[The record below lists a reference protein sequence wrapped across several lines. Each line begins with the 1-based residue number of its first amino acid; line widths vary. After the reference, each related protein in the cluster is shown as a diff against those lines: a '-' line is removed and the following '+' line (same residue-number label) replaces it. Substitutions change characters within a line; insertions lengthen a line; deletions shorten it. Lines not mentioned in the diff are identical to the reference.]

1 MCDSPVPKV
10 FVTDSLLSQGPNKS
24 VLCANINVNMLMMPV
39 FAPQIKSVSVN
50 NMPRYS
56 TLHQNVS
63 LNLSTLSRARGPE
76 KGLLMKLKYLQET
89 KLAPMSRARPGQRGP
104 ARFIQKMLS
113 RERSVCHKGSPIA
126 PIVMQGQYTAQSDR
140 GRQAPNADRD
150 ICVLNQGPAR
160 SNLGHVTTVPVRL
173 DAIATSPPRLLT
185 RKLVGTET
193 MTQPP
198 SPRIL
203 HTLRRCLPK
212 WKALQPNA
220 WVLRTIER
228 GYLLQFK
235 RVPRLTRNII
245 PTNATGN
252 SLVTL
257 RAEILS
263 LLSKGAIRK
272 ANTSKTPA
280 GFYSH
285 YFLVPKKRG
294 GGIRPILDLRC
305 LNKCLKRYRFKMLTT
320 RSLLSKVR
328 KDAWFTSVDLK
339 DAFFH
344 IPIHRLHRKFL
355 RFALEGQVYEYCVLP
370 FGMALSPRVFTKV
383 THAAVAPLRA
393 MGIRLL
399 TYLDDWLIVADTQQE
414 ARRHTEMVVSHLTD
428 LGFRLN
434 LEKSELV
441 PTQRTTFLGVQLDST
456 TMLGRLSDERTEA
469 FLTCLKSIRIG
480 DMVPYRTCQRISGF
494 MASAMDL
501 LRLGRLYA
509 RPFTRGMVSLRIPP
523 TETDRLVR
531 VTAPCMQPLRPW
543 LRAGALTAGVSL
555 GLVSNPKVLTTD
567 ASLSGWGAILE
578 GRTARGTWNA
588 EFGTKHIN
596 FLELTAV
603 LLALKRFEPFVR
615 DCHVLVRTDNI
626 TTMAYINRQ
635 GGLASRTLD
644 TLAIELTLWCDRHL
658 RSIRAQ
664 HLAGHLN
671 LGADLLSRGR
681 YYYGD
686 WSLHPEAARLIF
698 EKYGEPSVDLFA
710 TRRNAKCP
718 RFFALADADA
728 LGGDAMAQ
736 VWPRELLYAFPPLHL
751 IPPLLERIRLEGHS
765 VLLVAPAW
773 GTWRSEV
780 SPLLYAP
787 PWHLPPRRD
796 LVSQAEGSILH
807 PRPVELDLWVWPI
820 RGPPSLPVG

>member
-1 MCDSPVPKV
+1 MTLKRHLSSPSATDATRTHGTESWTSQGDREGAVCDSPTPKI
-10 FVTDSLLSQGPNKS
+10 FVTDSLLSPGPIQS
-24 VLCANINVNMLMMPV
+24 VLCANVNVNMLMKPV
-39 FAPQIKSVSVN
+39 FAPQIKSVSSN

-89 KLAPMSRARPGQRGP
+89 KLAPMSRTRSGQRGQ
-104 ARFIQKMLS
+104 ARFIQNMLS

-173 DAIATSPPRLLT
+173 DAIATSPPRLPT

-228 GYLLQFK
+228 GYQLQFK
-235 RVPRLTRNII
+235 RVPRLTRDFI
-245 PTNATGN
+245 PTKATGN

-257 RAEILS
+257 RTEILS
-263 LLSKGAIRK
+263 LLSKGAIQK
-272 ANTSKTPA
+272 ANMSKTPA
-280 GFYSH
+280 SFYSH

-370 FGMALSPRVFTKV
+370 FGMALSPRVFTKI
-383 THAAVAPLRA
+383 TQAAVAPLRA

-399 TYLDDWLIVADTQQE
+399 TYLDDQC
-414 ARRHTEMVVSHLTD
+414 
-428 LGFRLN
+428 G
-434 LEKSELV
+434 
-441 PTQRTTFLGVQLDST
+441 
-456 TMLGRLSDERTEA
+456 
-469 FLTCLKSIRIG
+469 
-480 DMVPYRTCQRISGF
+480 
-494 MASAMDL
+494 
-501 LRLGRLYA
+501 
-509 RPFTRGMVSLRIPP
+509 
-523 TETDRLVR
+523 
-531 VTAPCMQPLRPW
+531 
-543 LRAGALTAGVSL
+543 
-555 GLVSNPKVLTTD
+555 
-567 ASLSGWGAILE
+567 
-578 GRTARGTWNA
+578 
-588 EFGTKHIN
+588 
-596 FLELTAV
+596 
-603 LLALKRFEPFVR
+603 
-615 DCHVLVRTDNI
+615 
-626 TTMAYINRQ
+626 
-635 GGLASRTLD
+635 
-644 TLAIELTLWCDRHL
+644 
-658 RSIRAQ
+658 
-664 HLAGHLN
+664 
-671 LGADLLSRGR
+671 
-681 YYYGD
+681 
-686 WSLHPEAARLIF
+686 
-698 EKYGEPSVDLFA
+698 
-710 TRRNAKCP
+710 
-718 RFFALADADA
+718 
-728 LGGDAMAQ
+728 
-736 VWPRELLYAFPPLHL
+736 
-751 IPPLLERIRLEGHS
+751 
-765 VLLVAPAW
+765 
-773 GTWRSEV
+773 
-780 SPLLYAP
+780 
-787 PWHLPPRRD
+787 
-796 LVSQAEGSILH
+796 
-807 PRPVELDLWVWPI
+807 
-820 RGPPSLPVG
+820 